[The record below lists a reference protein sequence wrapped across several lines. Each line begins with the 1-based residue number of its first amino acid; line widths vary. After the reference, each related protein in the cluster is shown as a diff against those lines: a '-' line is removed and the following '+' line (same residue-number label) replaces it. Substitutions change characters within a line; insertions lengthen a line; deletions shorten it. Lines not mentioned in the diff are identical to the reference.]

1 MADNLND
8 TGRDKVVSKGLAKR
22 KYLLVDN
29 DLEGLEFT
37 LKDNP
42 VNKSYGEHGF
52 IFYLSGFNCAGKSVY
67 ILYFMFSI
75 FFSSSHENI

>member
-1 MADNLND
+1 MEWHQSSSVLYNMADNLND
-8 TGRDKVVSKGLAKR
+8 TTGRDKVVSKGLAKR

-42 VNKSYGEHGF
+42 VNKSYG
-52 IFYLSGFNCAGKSVY
+52 
-67 ILYFMFSI
+67 
-75 FFSSSHENI
+75 